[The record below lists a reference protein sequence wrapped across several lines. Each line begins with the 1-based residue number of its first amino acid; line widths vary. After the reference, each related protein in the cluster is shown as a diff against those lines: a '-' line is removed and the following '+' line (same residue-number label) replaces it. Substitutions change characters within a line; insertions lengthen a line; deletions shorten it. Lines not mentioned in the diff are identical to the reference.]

1 MLRKLL
7 LSSFSLVTAMSML
20 LSPLTVMSVRADAV
34 DSVVGGIGGA
44 MVGAGAG
51 AGLGSAIGG
60 ASGGREGAAVGA
72 AIGAV
77 AGGIAG
83 GIAGATGNL
92 RPGIGLGL
100 TPGFS
105 YGIHVPQGTVLQAN
119 NPQLEPLIVQIVN
132 FFLGFVGVLA
142 FLMLVYGGFRYLA
155 SAGDPEAAKKGKQT
169 IVYAV
174 VGVVIIALSYAADC
188 ICIIFYLLIP
198 CQFFIGRLILRKVL
212 HFCSH
217 SISFSSSR
225 AIASSPVYLNH

>member
-1 MLRKLL
+1 MLRKILL
-7 LSSFSLVTAMSML
+7 TSLSFFTAISLV
-20 LSPLTVMSVRADAV
+20 LSPLMVSTVRADAV

-60 ASGGREGAAVGA
+60 AIGGREGAAVGA

-92 RPGIGLGL
+92 RPGAGLGL
-100 TPGFS
+100 TPGFT

-132 FFLGFVGVLA
+132 FFLGFVGILA

-174 VGVVIIALSYAADC
+174 VGVVIIALSYAAVNT
-188 ICIIFYLLIP
+188 LI
-198 CQFFIGRLILRKVL
+198 QGIGPQTGT
-212 HFCSH
+212 
-217 SISFSSSR
+217 SFSGLGIERGFPGFPSTTGGVSLGFSVGVR
-225 AIASSPVYLNH
+225 F